1 MSELTKYYPLIW
13 LFAYVNTTMTSCCF
27 HVTTHQ
33 PVLQP
38 GVHSEIL
45 VMRGDA
51 PESFFE
57 TDTKSK
63 LKSFVLILSASL

>member
-1 MSELTKYYPLIW
+1 MLQPIT
-13 LFAYVNTTMTSCCF
+13 A
-27 HVTTHQ
+27 

-51 PESFFE
+51 PEFFFE